1 VIHRAT
7 PLLLLLALLLASPL
21 FADATT
27 NSTTPNEPQVQS
39 STNPAQG
46 GSAMKSVIIGML
58 IAISVLSLTFIIERG
73 LALRKNKV
81 IPPDLSEAQ
90 RILQQTNDIDTLR
103 TYCQHYPSPYANL
116 LTCAID
122 HRHLPRQENADTLQ
136 TRARHE
142 VSKLERGLVVL
153 EIVTGIAPLLGLVG
167 TIFGLITLFQSMG
180 VPGADTSHFSEGIS
194 IALYATL
201 LGLAVAIPSLTA
213 WSFYTKRIETLAV
226 EMETGCDEFLRSH
239 YHRQD

>member
-1 VIHRAT
+1 
-7 PLLLLLALLLASPL
+7 
-21 FADATT
+21 
-27 NSTTPNEPQVQS
+27 
-39 STNPAQG
+39 
-46 GSAMKSVIIGML
+46 MKTVIIGLL
-58 IAISVLSLTFIIERG
+58 IAISVLSITFIIERG
-73 LALRKNKV
+73 LALRKSKV
-81 IPPDLSEAQ
+81 IPPDLCEAQ
-90 RILQQTNDIDTLR
+90 RILQQSNDNETLR

-122 HRHLPRQENADTLQ
+122 HRHLSRQENADTLQ

-153 EIVTGIAPLLGLVG
+153 EIITGIAPLLGLVG
-167 TIFGLITLFQSMG
+167 TIFGLITLFKSMG
-180 VPGADTSHFSEGIS
+180 VPGADTTHFSEGIS

-213 WSFYTKRIETLAV
+213 WSFYSKRIETLAV

-239 YHRQD
+239 YLRPS